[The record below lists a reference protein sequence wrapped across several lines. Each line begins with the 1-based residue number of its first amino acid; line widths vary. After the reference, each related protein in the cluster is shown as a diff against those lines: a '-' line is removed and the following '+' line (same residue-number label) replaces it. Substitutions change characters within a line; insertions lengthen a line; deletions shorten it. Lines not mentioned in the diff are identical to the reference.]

1 MGYADATIYEGRIMV
16 RTTKTPGV
24 DDFDFMLAAS
34 KKINGGK
41 FRERP
46 VKHWHYP
53 LSIETC
59 VALRAA
65 FGDALRVGNDLA
77 QWYQHEQAQAT
88 DHVALSAAEDAT
100 LSPWVPKRFA
110 NWLRGYQRAGAAWL
124 ATGYRGAGL
133 LADMPGLGK
142 TPETLAALL
151 EAGVSGP
158 VLVVCPKASVRSVW
172 GYEARR
178 HLRGVPVYLCSGK
191 RAKRERVLALFANH
205 VVREPN
211 KLRIVVVVAE
221 MLRVK
226 LGNPCYTYRLREG
239 VDAWSEVPG
248 EWSEDGGSFIPDG
261 SVVKIGNKI
270 AGMCKQRLKSVDG
283 NCHLH
288 INDAAVIAKAQ
299 TEGDDEELIAYR
311 KAELEKDKVPIGFEY
326 PILFDRLAFG
336 GWRWVILDESHKL
349 LGSLT
354 VKKANLMGRALKL
367 LPYHHEDPRRYA
379 LSGTP
384 FGKGGKLQ
392 GMFGTLH
399 WLWPD
404 EYTSY
409 WKWVKEVFDTE
420 EKVINRYGKTVIEII
435 GPKGLHANAT
445 PDEEAQAWERFLRSL
460 GPRVLRRTKA
470 EMLKDLPPK
479 TYVEVVC
486 ELDPLQAKQ
495 LKEMADYAEVS
506 TSQGPV
512 IVNGLLALRTRSQQL
527 ANGALSMNG
536 DGKVTFT
543 QDSGK
548 LDALW
553 ERLDARGILDGA
565 PGGKLVIASRYNEF
579 LDAIAEM
586 LRKEK
591 THFLRLDGSVS
602 ENTRQ
607 SRMRM
612 WQENLSAERV
622 MLVNVKA
629 GGVSINLDAADEMHI
644 MDEDPDP
651 GVNEQME
658 DRIHR
663 ASRNHKVVIYYY
675 RTEGTIDYLAAHS
688 TEYRRRLQ
696 QAVLDGRRGVADQRA
711 IESEESLASWIVEA
725 MEGVS

>member
-1 MGYADATIYEGRIMV
+1 MGYADAALGEGKIWV

-34 KKINGGK
+34 KRVNGGS
-41 FRERP
+41 FRKRP
-46 VKHWHYP
+46 EPHWRYP
-53 LSIETC
+53 LSVETC

-65 FGDALRVGNDLA
+65 FGDALRVSEELA
-77 QWYQHEQAQAT
+77 AWYRHEKAQAT
-88 DHVALSAAEDAT
+88 DHEALSAAEEAT
-100 LSPWVPKRFA
+100 LSPWVPKQFA
-110 NWLRGYQRAGAAWL
+110 GWLRGYQRVGAAWL
-124 ATGYRGAGL
+124 AAGYRGAGL

-142 TPETLAALL
+142 TPETLAAFL
-151 EAGVSGP
+151 EAGVNGP

-191 RAKRERVLALFANH
+191 RAKREKVLALFANH
-205 VVREPN
+205 VAKEPDR
-211 KLRIVVVVAE
+211 LRIVVVVAE

-226 LGNPCYTYRLREG
+226 LGNPCYTYKLAEPS
-239 VDAWSEVPG
+239 AQEVKG
-248 EWSEDGGSFIPDG
+248 QWSEDGGTFIPDG
-261 SVVKIGNKI
+261 KAIILGNKI
-270 AGMCKQRLKSVDG
+270 AGMCKQRFKSVDG
-283 NCHLH
+283 VCRLH
-288 INDAAVIAKAQ
+288 INDTAVIAQAQ
-299 TEGDDEELIAYR
+299 AGKYENEELIALR
-311 KAELEKDKVPIGFEY
+311 KAELDKDKVPVDFEY
-326 PILFDRLAFG
+326 PILFDRMAFG
-336 GWRWVILDESHKL
+336 GWRWVVLDESHKL

-367 LPYHHEDPRRYA
+367 LPYHREDPRRYA

-384 FGKGGKLQ
+384 FGKGGKIQ

-409 WKWVKEVFDTE
+409 WKWVKEVFETE

-435 GPKGLHANAT
+435 GPKGLARNASA
-445 PDEEAQAWERFLRSL
+445 EEESLAWERFLRSL

-470 EMLKDLPPK
+470 EMLKELPPK

-486 ELDPLQAKQ
+486 ELSSAQEKQ
-495 LKEMADYAEVS
+495 LRELADYAEIS
-506 TSQGPV
+506 TKGGTL
-512 IVNGLLALRTRSQQL
+512 IVNGTLALRTRSQQL
-527 ANGALSMNG
+527 ANGALTMSG
-536 DGKVTFT
+536 DKAKFT

-553 ERLDARGILDGA
+553 ERLEARGILDGT
-565 PGGKLVIASRYNEF
+565 PGPKLVIASRYNEF
-579 LDAIAEM
+579 LDSIETM
-586 LRKEK
+586 LSIESVKM
-591 THFLRLDGSVS
+591 LRLDGSTN
-602 ENTRQ
+602 ETQRQ
-607 SRMRM
+607 RIMER
-612 WQENLSAERV
+612 WQGDGDERV

-696 QAVLDGRRGVADQRA
+696 QAVLDGRRGVQDERA
-711 IESEESLASWIVEA
+711 IHSEESLASWIVEA
-725 MEGVS
+725 MEGVQ

>member
-1 MGYADATIYEGRIMV
+1 MGYADATIYDGRIMV
-16 RTTKTPGV
+16 RTTKTPDV

-34 KKINGGK
+34 KKVNGGR

-77 QWYQHEQAQAT
+77 QWYQHEKAQAT
-88 DHVALSAAEDAT
+88 DHEALSAAEDAT
-100 LSPWVPKRFA
+100 LSEWVPKRFA
-110 NWLRGYQRAGAAWL
+110 NWLRGYQRAGAVWL

-151 EAGVSGP
+151 EAGVNGP

-205 VVREPN
+205 VAREPN

-226 LGNPCYTYRLREG
+226 LGNPCYTYRLKEG
-239 VDAWSEVPG
+239 VDAQGEVPG
-248 EWSEDGGSFIPDG
+248 EWSEDGGTFTPDG
-261 SVVKIGNKI
+261 RAIVVGNKI
-270 AGMCKQRLKSVDG
+270 AGMCKQRFKSVDG
-283 NCHLH
+283 VCRLH
-288 INDAAVIAKAQ
+288 INDTNVIAHAQ
-299 TEGDDEELIAYR
+299 ADEYDTEELIKLR
-311 KAELEKDKVPIGFEY
+311 KAELDKDKVPVDFEY
-326 PILFDRLAFG
+326 PILFDRMAFG

-367 LPYHHEDPRRYA
+367 LPYHPEDPRRYA

-384 FGKGGKLQ
+384 FGMGGKVQ

-404 EYTSY
+404 EYSSY
-409 WKWVKEVFDTE
+409 WKWVKDVFDTE

-435 GPKGLHANAT
+435 GPKGLRPDAT
-445 PDEEAQAWERFLRSL
+445 AEEESLAWERFLRSL

-486 ELDPLQAKQ
+486 ELSALQEKQ
-495 LKEMADYAEVS
+495 LRELADYAEI
-506 TSQGPV
+506 TTPGGTLL
-512 IVNGLLALRTRSQQL
+512 VNGLLALRTRSQQL
-527 ANGALSMNG
+527 ANGALTMNG
-536 DGKVTFT
+536 EKAQFT

-553 ERLDARGILDGA
+553 ERLDARGILDGT
-565 PGGKLVIASRYNEF
+565 PGPKLVIASRYNEF
-579 LDAIAEM
+579 LDAIETM
-586 LRKEK
+586 LFQEEVKM
-591 THFLRLDGSVS
+591 LRLDGSTN
-602 ENTRQ
+602 ENMRQ
-607 SRMRM
+607 LNMGR
-612 WQENLSAERV
+612 WQGNGDERV

-629 GGVSINLDAADEMHI
+629 GGVSINLDAADEMHM

-675 RTEGTIDYLAAHS
+675 RTEGTIDYLAAHN

-725 MEGVS
+725 MEGVK